1 MITFVRTFISGLL
14 FIFLINP
21 EEIWYMTTLH
31 ILEAAVLIGYS
42 FFKLIK
48 AVFYR
53 KDKKKTKSEYVGIIN
68 N

>member
-1 MITFVRTFISGLL
+1 MRTFISGLL

-21 EEIWYMTTLH
+21 EEAWYLKTLH
-31 ILEAAVLIGYS
+31 IIEAIVLIGYA
-42 FFKLIK
+42 FFKLLK

-53 KDKKKTKSEYVGIIN
+53 KNKKIKSEYVGIIN